1 SQDGGHSTFIVGTNP
16 ESEPRAMLASTIV
29 NGGWD
34 LLRLQSVGMSLEEI
48 FLQVTT
54 EEIVPDPIPVGISEE

>member
-1 SQDGGHSTFIVGTNP
+1 
-16 ESEPRAMLASTIV
+16 MLASIIV

-54 EEIVPDPIPVGISEE
+54 EEIVPDPIPAGIPEE